1 MARSKPGTW
10 HCAKVYGS
18 LHSQLS
24 YTSLYY
30 IFKMATL
37 EDLKSPATNENNAG
51 QATPLDH
58 LGSIAG
64 RLRSN
69 SLKWSESN
77 GDTTGLKGSLK
88 SLDDVSHRPFD
99 RR

>member
-1 MARSKPGTW
+1 
-10 HCAKVYGS
+10 
-18 LHSQLS
+18 
-24 YTSLYY
+24 
-30 IFKMATL
+30 MATL

-51 QATPLDH
+51 KATALDH

-69 SLKWSESN
+69 SLKWSEPN
-77 GDTTGLKGSLK
+77 EDTTGSKGSLK
-88 SLDDVSHRPFD
+88 SLDDVSRRLID